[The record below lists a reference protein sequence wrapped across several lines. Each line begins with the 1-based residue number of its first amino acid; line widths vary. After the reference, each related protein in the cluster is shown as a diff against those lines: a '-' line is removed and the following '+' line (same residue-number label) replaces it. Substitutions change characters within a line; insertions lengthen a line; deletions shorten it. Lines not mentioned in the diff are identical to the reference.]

1 MTSYLP
7 APIVQAHLEKKS
19 WPWIISSVLVSFC
32 PWGRLSNFCRVLTMR
47 PQMPGKLLKK
57 RPAAH
62 STVPRKP
69 LRADVTPGAATGTV
83 MPLPAAPRTL
93 AQAPR
98 TPFRHSRHAGPRKPR
113 MQDNEDVI
121 FFPIHVQKT
130 PSGRVQG
137 PQVSNLQL
145 RL

>member
-7 APIVQAHLEKKS
+7 APIVQAHLERKS

-69 LRADVTPGAATGTV
+69 LRADVTPPRGCYQYGDAPYQLLHGHWPKLPERPSATPDT
-83 MPLPAAPRTL
+83 PAPGSPACRTMKMSFFS
-93 AQAPR
+93 
-98 TPFRHSRHAGPRKPR
+98 PFMFRRPPQGGSRDPKL
-113 MQDNEDVI
+113 V
-121 FFPIHVQKT
+121 T
-130 PSGRVQG
+130 CS
-137 PQVSNLQL
+137 
-145 RL
+145 